1 MSSNNCIGVNMVILF
16 DKRVRYVKEVKNH
29 CLSHINSELQG
40 FGVTRSGFEPCL
52 PVSVER
58 ALFRRVRLVSRLK
71 HRFSSLRYGPTW
83 NRTPPTRFGGLRT
96 SSLDGRNVAHHAN
109 WRPWKA
115 YRLSL
120 WCAYAL
126 FQNQTKVGHVALSAG
141 GWLLQ
146 WRKQQNAASNSE
158 IMHLQPKFY
167 FCLYWNTRLVHN
179 TPQSISRSPCID
191 HILISGLMIAVLVAG
206 SVQKLV
212 QALRFTHRPK

>member
-109 WRPWKA
+109 WRLWKGLPSFTMMRVRPISEPNEGRTCCVISRGVTVA
-115 YRLSL
+115 VT
-120 WCAYAL
+120 
-126 FQNQTKVGHVALSAG
+126 QTAEC
-141 GWLLQ
+141 
-146 WRKQQNAASNSE
+146 RKQ
-158 IMHLQPKFY
+158 F
-167 FCLYWNTRLVHN
+167 
-179 TPQSISRSPCID
+179 
-191 HILISGLMIAVLVAG
+191 
-206 SVQKLV
+206 
-212 QALRFTHRPK
+212 